1 MGMAAFVATG
11 ALVFG
16 LTVPA
21 SATLPAG
28 TVVKASLKTG
38 TNMVFNGAID
48 SIPITVTCTKLLG
61 KRQGPVDAI
70 GLGASCRLR
79 PQIAGCTDNSGGTD
93 TITTS
98 GTWKLSETSTTQ
110 KLKIPQDGATFTSSV
125 LPGCTVTAAP
135 SGAVKM
141 KGSYNDS
148 NTVTVTN
155 APIPTSGSGCTS
167 ATATTTGTIVEKPA
181 PGPPPF

>member
-1 MGMAAFVATG
+1 MGMAALVTTG
-11 ALVFG
+11 GLVFG

-38 TNMVFNGAID
+38 TNMIFNGAID
-48 SIPITVTCTKLLG
+48 SIPITVTCTSFKASG
-61 KRQGPVDAI
+61 KVPSTPSDSVTLSAP
-70 GLGASCRLR
+70 
-79 PQIAGCTDNSGGTD
+79 PQITGCTDNSGGTD
-93 TITTS
+93 TITTA

-110 KLKIPQDGATFTSSV
+110 KLKIPQNGATFTSSV

-135 SGAVKM
+135 SGSVKV
-141 KGSYNDS
+141 KGKYNDS